1 MPLNLCALKMTKN
14 SKSKFYTRLEA
25 VEPLI
30 GEKYTRLIRMFHD
43 AYMQVIKDNIEF
55 YDHLLTTLVDLV
67 LENIQT
73 PFRFELYHKA
83 IRSPFDYYQFGLD
96 FVRPLIDMEHSSVKG
111 DDVLKDIEAKLK
123 RGENVVLLANHQ
135 TEADPQ
141 AISLM
146 IESKY
151 PHLAKDMIFVAGDRV
166 VTDPMAIPFSMGC
179 NLFCIY
185 SKKYIDNPPENK
197 VKKQLHN
204 QKTMSEM
211 SQKLAK
217 GGICIYV
224 APSGGRDRKGKSG
237 VVEVDPFDPSSIE
250 MFYLMAKKAHTKTH
264 FHTLALATFELLP
277 PPETI
282 QIELGEARQ
291 PKPGPVHLDFGP
303 AIDMEAFSAENKKAL
318 RQVRANAIWQKVKED
333 YNKLGQP

>member
-1 MPLNLCALKMTKN
+1 MTKN
-14 SKSKFYTRLEA
+14 SKSKFYTRLEE

-30 GEKYTRLIRMFHD
+30 GEKYTYLIRMFHD
-43 AYMQVIKDNIEF
+43 SYMCVIEENVDF
-55 YDHLLTTLVDLV
+55 YDELLTNLVDLV
-67 LENIQT
+67 LENIKN
-73 PFRFELYHKA
+73 PFPFELYHKA
-83 IRSPFDYYQFGLD
+83 LRAPFDYYQFGLD
-96 FVRPLIDMEHSSVKG
+96 FVRPLIDMEHSTVKG
-111 DDVLKDIEAKLK
+111 GIVLKEIEEKLK
-123 RGENVVLLANHQ
+123 RGENVILLANHQ

-146 IESKY
+146 IEHQF
-151 PHLAKDMIFVAGDRV
+151 PRLAEDMIFVAGDRV

-185 SKKYIDNPPENK
+185 SKKYIDNPPEDK
-197 VKKQLHN
+197 VNKQLHN

-237 VVEVDPFDPSSIE
+237 TVEVDPFDPSSVE
-250 MFYLMAKKAHTKTH
+250 MFYLMAKRAKTPTH
-264 FHTLALATFELLP
+264 FHTLALETFELLP

-303 AIDMEAFSAENKKAL
+303 AIDMEAFSAENKKIL
-318 RQVRANAIWQKVKED
+318 RQVRATAIWQKVKDD
-333 YNKLGQP
+333 YNKLGEL